1 MKKFL
6 KWLLILVVVLFAIL
20 AIVGFVLHESKPE
33 AKPSPKAD
41 AVAQKMMAAV
51 DKAAWDTTA
60 ILSWDFA
67 GRQQYLWDKERHFVK
82 VMWGENEVY
91 LDTKSVTGRAFTNGA
106 EVTGDAGNKLVK
118 MAWRHFCND
127 SFWLNAVVKAFDP
140 GTSRSIVKVK
150 DGKDAMMVS
159 YASGGV
165 TPGDSYAWILDENG
179 LPTSYK
185 MWVSIIPVG
194 GVEFTWENWITLD
207 TGAKISTLHKSAVFD
222 LEIRDVKGAASWE
235 AYGFEDD
242 PFTMMWIPHLNTV
255 PVQSK

>member
-6 KWLLILVVVLFAIL
+6 KWFIILLVVLIAIV
-20 AIVGFVLHESKPE
+20 AIVGFLFHESKPE
-33 AKPSPKAD
+33 GKPSPQAD

-51 DKAAWDTTA
+51 DQAAWDTTA

-67 GRQQYLWDKERHFVK
+67 GRQQYLWDKERNFVK
-82 VMWGENEVY
+82 VMWGEHTVF
-91 LDTKSVTGRAFTNGA
+91 LHTKSVTGKAFKNGVA
-106 EVTGDAGNKLVK
+106 LSSDAANNAVQ

-127 SFWLNAVVKAFDP
+127 SFWINAVVKAFDP
-140 GTSRSIVKVK
+140 GTSRSMVKTK

-165 TPGDSYAWILDENG
+165 TPGDAYAWILDENG

-185 MWVSIIPVG
+185 MWVSIIPIG

-222 LEIRDVKGAASWE
+222 LEMRDVKGAASLE
-235 AYGFEDD
+235 AYGLTED
-242 PFTMMWIPHLNTV
+242 PFVMLI
-255 PVQSK
+255 K